1 MIPTRPGEP
10 CMGSSSAQRSRTCEG
25 PHIEGSRFVTAA
37 GIKWHLQQFGSGPC
51 MLLVHGTGLAGHSW
65 HDVAPILAH
74 DFTVIAPD
82 LPGHACTSAP
92 PAAQL
97 SLPAMA
103 NSLGALLQ
111 ELGARPTIVAGHSAG
126 AAVLVRMVLDGAIRP
141 KVVVS
146 INGALLPLRGVPRW
160 LYSPLAKLLAHSA
173 LVSQLIARRAA
184 DPHTITRLID
194 STGSKLDSNAI
205 EYYRQLAQRPEH
217 VAAALG
223 MMANWDLRPLQR
235 QLPQLKVPLSLWAA
249 SQDRTIAPSEALR
262 VKALLPSAE
271 LISLGALGH
280 LAHEERPAQIA
291 ELLARTATRFGA
303 LAGLC

>member
-1 MIPTRPGEP
+1 MAN
-10 CMGSSSAQRSRTCEG
+10 SSAQRSRTCEG
-25 PHIEGSRFVTAA
+25 LRIEESRFITAA
-37 GIKWHLQQFGSGPC
+37 GIKWHFQQFGSGPC

-65 HDVAPILAH
+65 RDVAPILARE
-74 DFTVIAPD
+74 FTVVAPD
-82 LPGHACTSAP
+82 LPGHACTSVP

-103 NSLGALLQ
+103 NSLSALLH

-160 LYSPLAKLLAHSA
+160 LYSPLAKLLARSA
-173 LVSQLIARRAA
+173 LVPELIARRAA
-184 DPHTITRLID
+184 NPSTISRLIE
-194 STGSKLDSNAI
+194 STGSTLDSSAI
-205 EYYRQLAQRPEH
+205 AFYRQLAQRPEH

-223 MMANWDLRPLQR
+223 MMAHWDLRPLQR
-235 QLPQLKVPLSLWAA
+235 QLPQLQVPLSLWTA

-262 VKALLPSAE
+262 VKALVPGAE

-280 LAHEERPAQIA
+280 LAHEERPTQIA
-291 ELLARTATRFGA
+291 ELLARTATRFSA
-303 LAGLC
+303 LPGLC

>member
-1 MIPTRPGEP
+1 MAD
-10 CMGSSSAQRSRTCEG
+10 SSARRTRACDG
-25 PHIEGSRFVTAA
+25 PRIEVDRFVTAA
-37 GIKWHLQQFGSGPC
+37 GIKWHYQQFGSGPC

-65 HDVAPILAH
+65 RDVAPVLARE
-74 DFTVIAPD
+74 FTVIAPD

-103 NSLGALLQ
+103 DSLGALLH
-111 ELGARPTIVAGHSAG
+111 EIGARPKIVAGHSAG
-126 AAVLVRMVLDGAIRP
+126 AAVLVRMVLDRAILP

-173 LVSQLIARRAA
+173 LVPRLIARRAA
-184 DPHTITRLID
+184 APHTILRLID
-194 STGSKLDSNAI
+194 STGSKLDSTAI
-205 EYYRQLAQRPEH
+205 EFYRQLAQRPEH

-235 QLPQLKVPLSLWAA
+235 QLPQLAVPLSLWTACR
-249 SQDRTIAPSEALR
+249 DRTIPPSEALR
-262 VKALLPSAE
+262 VKALVPSAE
-271 LISLGALGH
+271 VISLGALGH
-280 LAHEERPAQIA
+280 LAHEERPTQIA
-291 ELLARTATRFGA
+291 ELLARTATRFNA
-303 LAGLC
+303 LAALC